1 MKDIKSIAREINL
14 NEKDIFCYGN
24 YMAKITK
31 KCNEKRGK
39 LILLTAVNPTPY
51 GEGKTT
57 VSIGLNDALKK
68 LDKNS
73 IAVLREPSLGPVFGM
88 KGGAIGGGKSCMIPS
103 EEIDLHFTGD
113 FHAITSANNL
123 LAAAIDNHI
132 FQGNELNI
140 DENKICFKR
149 CLDMNDRTLRDKFNI
164 TAASELMAIFCL
176 AKDELDLKMKID
188 NILIAYSKDGKAIYA
203 KSLNVTN
210 AMVKLLKMAMYPNL
224 VQSLEENPIIVHG
237 GPFANIAHGCS
248 SVTSLNLGLSI
259 SDYVITEAGFGSDL
273 GCEKFVDILGK
284 HYDLNPN
291 YIVLIATCRAFK
303 YNGCKNLL
311 LHINNLKKF
320 NIPFCVTINEFL
332 DDTEEDFKLI
342 EDICKNENVV
352 CIRNNV
358 YSEGGSGALELARYI
373 TSLNLFDTEP
383 NYVYSDSDSL
393 KEKIEKLVNNV
404 YLIPKVNFTK
414 EAMDVINNFKSNEEF
429 SVCMAKT
436 QYAYKDDVK
445 EVTVKNIEIHTGSK
459 LIVVLLDNII
469 TMPGLP
475 KSPRY
480 LEM

>member
-1 MKDIKSIAREINL
+1 MKDIKSIARKINL
-14 NEKDIFCYGN
+14 NEDDLFCYGN

-31 KCNEKRGK
+31 QSNGKKGK

-73 IAVLREPSLGPVFGM
+73 LAVLREPSLGPVFGM
-88 KGGAIGGGKSCMIPS
+88 KGGATGGGKASMLPS

-132 FQGNELNI
+132 YQGNELNI

-176 AKDELDLKMKID
+176 AKDELDLKKKID
-188 NILIAYSKDGKAIYA
+188 NILIAYSKDNKPVYA
-203 KSLNVTN
+203 KSLNVSN

-259 SDYVITEAGFGSDL
+259 SDYVVTEAGFGSDL

-291 YIVLIATCRAFK
+291 FIVLIATCRAFK
-303 YNGCKNLL
+303 YNGKENLL

-320 NIPFCVTINEFL
+320 NIPFCVTINEFE

-342 EDICKNENVV
+342 EEICEKENVK

-358 YSEGGSGALELARYI
+358 YKEGGAGALELAKYI
-373 TSLNLFDTEP
+373 TSLNLDEAKP

-393 KEKIEKLVNNV
+393 KEKIEKIVNNV
-404 YLIPKVNFTK
+404 YLVPKVEFTK
-414 EAMDVINNFKSNEEF
+414 EAMEVINNFQSNEDF

-436 QYAYKDDVK
+436 QYAYDKNVK
-445 EVTVKNIEIHTGSK
+445 EVTVKNIEIHTGSN